1 MPDEPT
7 GPPPA
12 RHDPAPGD
20 STPDGQPSAAE
31 TTPSQAGAS
40 PPRMR
45 GRKRRIAWHLS
56 KRASALLIATV
67 AAALV
72 SVLAIDLG
80 PSLRGLAEREGSK
93 RLERPLH
100 LGGLSVRL
108 LSGEFVVDKLRIDG
122 LTPSDAPFFTAE
134 RITIGLP
141 WWSIVTGELLIQD
154 VSMTDWTMTIES
166 FAGGRHN
173 FPKLSLPQ
181 GGGRKRFVTTLR
193 QFTGTRGR
201 VHYIDHGMPWSVDAR
216 NLDVTITKSDRYRG
230 TARFRDGVITIMKY
244 EPMWAHMQTAFV
256 IDGSRVTMPRI
267 DLQADGSTSQVRG
280 EVNLAN
286 WPEQTYDIER
296 STIDFARMRALFFA
310 NRDFL
315 LTGTG
320 QFTGRFALA
329 KNFRELTGSFQSPRT
344 RLTMFDFDDVRG
356 SLIWTRDRFEV
367 TESRMAFAGGRLDLN
382 YTYAPLGAP
391 TPAHQRLDARYAG
404 VDVEQLSRI
413 IGLDGMQVAGRADGR
428 HLLDF
433 PGSRFE
439 LRAGDGEMV
448 VSAPEG
454 QRMQGRELI
463 ELAPGPPS
471 APRRLDRDAPLGR
484 VPIVAELRYAYEG
497 ARIDVGRSY
506 AATPETYVEF
516 SGTTRSGDTSD
527 FDFHVTS
534 RDWQES
540 DRLLAGIMTAA
551 GARTRP
557 VVVGGVGVFDG
568 RMTGRFKAPRIEGQ
582 FSGRD
587 LVAWDVS
594 WGSART
600 ALVVQDSYV
609 DIEDAEVEKDGARMR
624 VGGRFS
630 LGFPR
635 RDGGEEMRARIQM
648 VDWPLSDLRHA
659 FVLDEYPVN
668 GPLSGDFQLHG
679 DYRGPEGFGRLR
691 LTSGVAYDE
700 PFDSATAALRFDG
713 LGVFLDDIVI
723 DKSGGRVN
731 GGAYVAW
738 AGTYRFKVDGQGIP
752 VASVRALTWEGVPLT
767 GTLRLVAE
775 GEATFQA
782 PRYDVRASIDD
793 LYVADEGIG
802 QVTAQLSIR
811 EQQMY
816 IDALEMASSRLAVSG
831 TGRMPFDDD
840 ADSDITLTFADT
852 SLDPYLRVYSP
863 TFSPFTSLVGSGQ
876 LRIVGPFNDSARL
889 KGDLRVDALRMR
901 LIDYQIRNDGPVR
914 IALGQDH
921 LQIDRMRLIGDG
933 TRLDVAGEVDL
944 GTERMSIRLL
954 GDANLGLLQGA
965 VPDVRASGAAEV
977 SAEISGSW
985 RAPVVGG
992 SALIT
997 DGRLRYGG
1005 LPHSLESI
1013 NGTVRFDTGGASLEG
1028 INARLGG
1035 GPVRFG
1041 GRVAFAGVSPSE
1053 FNVTATGYEMRIRY
1067 PEGFRSIVDTD
1078 LALRGP
1084 VAQPTLSGTVRV
1096 RDAVLTRTID
1106 TSGTG
1111 VFGLAA
1117 GGLGTTA
1124 AASTESGYPL
1134 RFDLRVE
1141 APSTLRIENNT
1152 ARLVS
1157 SAELTLRGTYDRPQL
1172 FGRAE
1177 VERGE
1182 VFFEGKRYNVRR
1194 GIIDFSN
1201 PTRIEPFFDIEA
1213 ETRAQVPGQI
1223 YIVTFRVSGTPDRF
1237 VFDLSSDPPLNAVD
1251 IMALLF
1257 GDVRDPVNAEL
1268 RALRAPNQTEQD
1280 LIAARAARLL
1290 ASPIS
1295 QNVSRVAEQALGVDS
1310 VQITPSLVNIGQQ
1323 SSRLSPGARLT
1334 IGKRISERF
1343 YLTFAQ
1349 LLTSEQRD
1357 QLILLEF
1364 TQNDR
1369 LSWIVSQNEDDTYA
1383 IDVRVRHIF

>member
-7 GPPPA
+7 GPS
-12 RHDPAPGD
+12 PAPD
-20 STPDGQPSAAE
+20 PSPDGPSSPTGDGIPAAA
-31 TTPSQAGAS
+31 PAS
-40 PPRMR
+40 DGPRVKLR
-45 GRKRRIAWHLS
+45 GRKRRLALHLG
-56 KRASALLIATV
+56 KGAFALIVATL
-67 AAALV
+67 AAAVV

-80 PSLRGLAEREGSK
+80 PSLRGLAEREGS
-93 RLERPLH
+93 RQLQRPLH
-100 LGGLSVRL
+100 IGRLSVRL
-108 LSGEFVVDKLRIDG
+108 LRGEFVVDQLRIDG
-122 LTPSDAPFFTAE
+122 LTPTDAPFFTAD
-134 RITIGLP
+134 RITIGMP
-141 WWSIVTGELLIQD
+141 WWSILGGELLIQD
-154 VSMTDWTMTIES
+154 VSMRNWTMTIET
-166 FAGGRHN
+166 FTGGRHN
-173 FPKLSLPQ
+173 FPKFTLPRST
-181 GGGRKRFVTTLR
+181 GRRRFVTTLR
-193 QFTGTRGR
+193 QFTGTSGR
-201 VHYIDHGMPWSVDAR
+201 VHYIDHGMPWSLDAR
-216 NLDVTITKSDRYRG
+216 NLEVSISRSDRYRG
-230 TARFRDGVITIMKY
+230 TARFKDGVISIMNFA
-244 EPMWAHMQTAFV
+244 PMWAHADADFV
-256 IDGSRVTMPRI
+256 IDGSRLTIPRI
-267 DLQADGSTSQVRG
+267 DLVGDGSTSRIRG

-286 WPEQTYDIER
+286 WPEQAYDIER

-310 NRDFL
+310 SRDFL

-329 KNFRELTGSFQSPRT
+329 KGFRQLEGRFSSART
-344 RLTMFDFDDVRG
+344 RLTLFDFEDVRG
-356 SLIWTRDRFEV
+356 SLLWTRERFDV
-367 TESRMAFAGGRLDLN
+367 LESRMAFGGGQLDLT
-382 YTYAPLGAP
+382 YSYAPLGAP
-391 TPAHQRLDARYAG
+391 TPAHQRLDARYKG
-404 VDVEQLSRI
+404 VDIEQLSRVV
-413 IGLDGMQVAGRADGR
+413 GLDGMRVAGRADGR

-433 PGSRFE
+433 PSGRFD
-439 LRAGDGEMV
+439 LRTGDGEMFV
-448 VSAPEG
+448 TAPEG

-463 ELAPGPPS
+463 ELGPPPV
-471 APRRLDRDAPLGR
+471 AQALDRDAPLGR
-484 VPIVAELRYAYEG
+484 VPIVAELRYAYAG
-497 ARIDVGRSY
+497 ARFDIARSY

-516 SGTTRSGDTSD
+516 RGRTESGESSD
-527 FDFHVTS
+527 IDFHVTS

-557 VVVGGVGVFDG
+557 VVVGGTGTFDG
-568 RMTGRFKAPRIEGQ
+568 RLTGRIRTPRVEGQ
-582 FSGRD
+582 FSGRH
-587 LVAWDVS
+587 LRAWDVT

-600 ALVVQDSYV
+600 ALVVENSYV
-609 DIEDAEVEKDGARMR
+609 DVADAEMEKDAARMR
-624 VGGRFS
+624 VSGRFS
-630 LGFPR
+630 LGYPR

-648 VDWPLSDLRHA
+648 FDWPLKDLRHA
-659 FVLDEYPVN
+659 FVLDDYPVD
-668 GPLSGDFQLHG
+668 GPLSGDFQLQG
-679 DYRGPEGFGRLR
+679 DYRGPVGFGRLR
-691 LTSGVAYDE
+691 LADGVAYDE
-700 PFDSATAALRFDG
+700 PFDGATSALRFDG

-723 DKSGGRVN
+723 TKTGGHVN
-731 GGAYVAW
+731 GAAYVAW
-738 AGTYRFKVDGQGIP
+738 AGTYRFKVEGRGIP
-752 VASVRALTWEGVPLT
+752 VTSVHALTWESVPLT
-767 GTLRLVAE
+767 GMLRLVAE
-775 GEATFQA
+775 GDATFQA
-782 PRYDVRASIDD
+782 PRYDVRAAIDD
-793 LYVADEGIG
+793 LYVGDEGIG

-811 EQQMY
+811 DQQMY

-831 TGRMPFDDD
+831 SGRMPFDDD
-840 ADSDITLTFADT
+840 ADSDITLTFANT

-876 LRIVGPFNDSARL
+876 LRFVGPFDGSSRL
-889 KGDLRVDALRMR
+889 KGDLRLDALQVR
-901 LIDYQIRNDGPVR
+901 LIDYQIRNDGPLR
-914 IALGQDH
+914 IALAQDRI
-921 LQIDRMRLIGDG
+921 QIDRMRLVGEG

-944 GTERMSIRLL
+944 ASERMSVRLL
-954 GDANLGLLQGA
+954 GDAGLGLLQGA
-965 VPDVRASGAAEV
+965 FADIRAVGNAEV
-977 SAEISGSW
+977 SAEVSGPWQS
-985 RAPVVGG
+985 PVVGG
-992 SALIT
+992 SLLIT

-1005 LPHSLESI
+1005 LPHSLEAI
-1013 NGTVRFDTGGASLEG
+1013 NGTVHFDTGGASLEG
-1028 INARLGG
+1028 VTARLGG

-1041 GRVAFAGVSPSE
+1041 GRVAFDGVRPNE

-1067 PEGFRSIVDTD
+1067 PEGFRLIIDAE

-1084 VAQPTLSGTVRV
+1084 VGQPTLAGTVRV

-1117 GGLGTTA
+1117 GGSVVSA
-1124 AASTESGYPL
+1124 AGVESGYPVN
-1134 RFDLRVE
+1134 FDLRVE
-1141 APSTLRIENNT
+1141 APSTLRIENNS

-1157 SAELTLRGTYDRPQL
+1157 SADLTLRGTYDRPQL

-1194 GIIDFSN
+1194 GVIDFSN

-1334 IGKRISERF
+1334 IGKRLSERV

-1364 TQNDR
+1364 TQSDR
-1369 LSWIVSQNEDDTYA
+1369 LAWIVSRNEDDTYA
-1383 IDVRVRHIF
+1383 VDVRVRHVF